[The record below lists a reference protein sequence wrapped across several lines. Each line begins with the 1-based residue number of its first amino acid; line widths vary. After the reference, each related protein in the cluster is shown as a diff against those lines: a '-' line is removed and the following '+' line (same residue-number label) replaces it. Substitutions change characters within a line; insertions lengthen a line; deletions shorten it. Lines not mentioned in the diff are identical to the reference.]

1 MVEVVKEQMKT
12 WYRGYVSYLT
22 VTPILVTVAIIAAS
36 IIAGAATARNLDT
49 VQSQAVDK
57 QMRENS
63 LLIQN
68 TFSSYEQIIWS
79 EVGRINSAPLDRSM
93 WASFVNTYRLKED
106 FPAITRL
113 GVTRILSSDEQAAYM
128 SDLSVQ
134 YGQDVQVK
142 NDTPGSATNIIAFS
156 SPEGATTINNIG
168 YNILSSPNRKAATDR
183 ATDNNAVAM
192 SDQTELLLDA
202 KKQQTTD
209 GAAFLMY
216 APYYRQGAPIDT
228 VEQRRSAIQGHAF
241 ASFKTQKVFE
251 QIFERVDHSH
261 IAINV
266 STKQDGKDRTVFS
279 SEATKQSGSVITR
292 LQTVNVYGQT
302 FTINYDF
309 DKNFL
314 VSNTQLTAPL
324 YTILFGSL
332 VGLLVG
338 TVTFFF
344 LRGRYHQVL
353 LDKERDVTRA
363 KDELLS
369 LASHQLRTPAT
380 GVKQYMG
387 MVLQGFAGPI
397 TEVQED
403 MLSKAY
409 KSNERQLRVIN
420 DILHLAKLDL
430 GRIVL
435 AKTHFDL
442 ADLIADVIEEQ
453 SRDIET
459 AHLKLTTKIIK
470 KAPIHADK
478 HMLRMVVENLVS
490 NAIKYTDP
498 GGKLFIQ
505 LRQRG
510 DGYYIIVKDSGV
522 GVGADDIPQLFKQF
536 SRIQN
541 ARSHLVTGT
550 GVGLYLARHLTQ
562 LHDGDIAVESELGK
576 GSSFMV
582 YIPKNNESL

>member
-1 MVEVVKEQMKT
+1 MVEAVKEQVGA
-12 WYRGYVSYLT
+12 WYKSYISYLT

-36 IIAGAATARNLDT
+36 VIAGAASARNLDT
-49 VQSQAVDK
+49 VQSQTVDK
-57 QMRENS
+57 QLRENS
-63 LLIQN
+63 LLIQSMFN
-68 TFSSYEQIIWS
+68 SYEQIVWS

-93 WASFVNTYRLKED
+93 WASFVGTYQLKEK
-106 FPAITRL
+106 FPAISRL
-113 GVTRILSSDEQAAYM
+113 AVTRVVQPDERESYLAQLSQE
-128 SDLSVQ
+128 
-134 YGQDVQVK
+134 YGQPIVISGDS
-142 NDTPGSATNIIAFS
+142 PGEPVNILTYS
-156 SPEGATTINNIG
+156 SPEAETTINNIG
-168 YNILSSPNRKAATDR
+168 FNVLSTVNRKAATQR
-183 ATDNNAVAM
+183 ATDTNSVAM
-192 SDQTELLLDA
+192 TDQTELLLNA
-202 KKQQTTD
+202 RNQQTKG

-216 APYYRQGAPIDT
+216 APYYKQGMPLAT
-228 VEQRRSAIQGHAF
+228 TEQRREAIQGHAF
-241 ASFKTQKVFE
+241 ASFRTEEVFK
-251 QIFERVDHSH
+251 QIFERTDRSH
-261 IAINV
+261 IAITV
-266 STKQDGKDRTVFS
+266 STKKNGKEQIVYS
-279 SEATKQSGSVITR
+279 SPATEQRGEVITR
-292 LQTVNVYGQT
+292 FQTVDVYGQT
-302 FTINYDF
+302 FVINYSF

-314 VSNTQLTAPL
+314 VSNTQLTAPIF
-324 YTILFGSL
+324 TVLFGAV
-332 VGLLVG
+332 VGLLIG

-353 LDKERDVTRA
+353 LDKERDITRA

-387 MVLQGFAGPI
+387 MVLQGYAGPI
-397 TEVQED
+397 SDAQED

-435 AKTHFDL
+435 AKTQFDL
-442 ADLIADVIEEQ
+442 AELISDVIDEQ
-453 SRDIET
+453 EREIET
-459 AHLKLTTKIIK
+459 NELTLTTKIIK
-470 KAPIHADK
+470 RAPLYADK
-478 HMLRMVVENLVS
+478 HMLRMVVENLLS
-490 NAIKYTDP
+490 NAIKYTAP

-510 DGYYIIVKDSGV
+510 DGYYIIVKDNGV
-522 GVGADDIPQLFKQF
+522 GISAQDTQQLFKQF

-550 GVGLYLARHLTQ
+550 GVGLYLAKHLTQ

-582 YIPKNNESL
+582 YIPKNIKNV

>member
-1 MVEVVKEQMKT
+1 MIETAKEKVSA
-12 WYRGYVSYLT
+12 WYKSYVSYLT
-22 VTPILVTVAIIAAS
+22 VTPVLVTVAIIAAS
-36 IIAGAATARNLDT
+36 VIAGAASARNLDT

-68 TFSSYEQIIWS
+68 TFSSYEQIVWS
-79 EVGRINSAPLDRSM
+79 EVGRINSAPLDRTM
-93 WASFVNTYRLKED
+93 WASFVGTYQLKER
-106 FPAITRL
+106 FPAVTRL
-113 GVTRILSSDEQAAYM
+113 AVTRIVQPEEQESYLSL
-128 SDLSVQ
+128 LSEQ
-134 YGQDVQVK
+134 YGQPIRISGD
-142 NDTPGSATNIIAFS
+142 NPGSAVNILTYS
-156 SPEGATTINNIG
+156 SPEATTTINNIG
-168 YNILSSPNRKAATDR
+168 YNILSNPDRTIATQR
-183 ATDNNAVAM
+183 ATDNNTVAM
-192 SDQTELLLDA
+192 TDQTELLLNA
-202 KKQQTTD
+202 KTQQTTE

-216 APYYRQGAPIDT
+216 APYYRQGEPIET
-228 VEQRRSAIQGHAF
+228 VEQRRAAVQGHAF
-241 ASFKTQKVFE
+241 ATFRTEKVFE
-251 QIFERVDHSH
+251 QIFEKIDHSH
-261 IAINV
+261 IAIDV
-266 STKQDGKDRTVFS
+266 STKQNGKDRTVFE

-292 LQTVNVYGQT
+292 YQTVDVYGQT
-302 FTINYDF
+302 FTINYAF
-309 DKNFL
+309 DRNFL

-353 LDKERDVTRA
+353 LDKERDITRA

-397 TEVQED
+397 SKVQEE

-435 AKTHFDL
+435 AKTNFDL
-442 ADLIADVIEEQ
+442 AELIRDVVDEQRREIEVSE
-453 SRDIET
+453 
-459 AHLKLTTKIIK
+459 LKLTTRLIK
-470 KAPIHADK
+470 RAPINADK
-478 HMLRMVVENLVS
+478 HMLRMVVENLLS
-490 NAIKYTDP
+490 NAIKYTGP
-498 GGKLFIQ
+498 GGKLFVQ
-505 LRQRG
+505 LRQHD
-510 DGYYIIVKDSGV
+510 DGYYIIVKDNGV
-522 GVGADDIPQLFKQF
+522 GISANDTQQLFKQF

-550 GVGLYLARHLTQ
+550 GVGLYLAKHLTQ
-562 LHDGDIAVESELGK
+562 LHDGDIAVETELGK

-582 YIPKNNESL
+582 YIPKNNENL